1 MEKKILLILNLDE
14 TLIHASSEKLNTE
27 PDFTCFNYFVY
38 KRPFLK
44 EFLNDVNLYFELA
57 VWSSADDDYVQVVVD
72 NIFPKG
78 IKLSF
83 VWGRSKCTPKVN
95 LNIDEYGYYDFNNLA
110 HMNYIKRLRKL
121 KKLGFTMERML
132 IVDDTPH
139 KCSENYGNAIYPD
152 VFEGNLSDDELPLLQ
167 EYLKSLKD
175 LNNVRYLEKR
185 FCRNE
190 INKMCK

>member
-1 MEKKILLILNLDE
+1 MRLSALILDLDE

-44 EFLNDVNLYFELA
+44 EFLNHINQYFELA

-72 NIFPKG
+72 KIFPKG

-83 VWGRSKCTPKVN
+83 VWWRSKCTPKVN

-139 KCSENYGNAIYPD
+139 KCTENYGNAIYPE
-152 VFEGNLSDDELPLLQ
+152 VFEGNLNDDELPLLQ

-185 FCRNE
+185 FWRNE
-190 INKMCK
+190 IKK